1 LPAASRYVSSIPVH
15 RRFLTP
21 SQISTLVSAAVI
33 SAVCFLLDYRLL
45 RWRISGKEV
54 DGDKIWKNLRRF
66 SGWACAGCVM
76 GAASCFAFMQ
86 FRHNDFESYSPT
98 GTNFIVYD
106 RFYLETQA
114 SSFRYF
120 ASFHFFF
127 PLHIICIVSAWNILL
142 RRVSDHASHSYY
154 NIARDE
160 TTSRSSSRRKFDWRD
175 CIGEYARYNMVRSIH
190 VLAMLLCSLD
200 ILSRWVTV
208 GGYVKRAGLY
218 DQAAVSTS
226 SSGAATNATA
236 AILDK
241 LDSGAREVSI
251 PSGLAQALE
260 AAVMALEVAAFV
272 LFFPTCIIMFRR
284 VERRLDRILQEMS
297 LRSDHGNV
305 LLPFEFS
312 PPSVDG
318 SPSQT
323 EMPIS
328 DARQFLNSVKAA
340 ASRQRNKFIFCLF
353 FVLVA
358 LLCLSAQSTFT
369 FAIAVQPFIGDNLSC
384 GYCGPC
390 RSIEYVVL
398 SWYRRVPELF
408 LLFASMCSAPPLVF
422 SLWLM
427 TTPEDRALLL
437 QPHKFLSSSRH
448 SIEDESKAKLRSDTV
463 RMGIV
468 LQ

>member
-1 LPAASRYVSSIPVH
+1 LPAASQYVSSLPVH
-15 RRFLTP
+15 RRLLTP

-33 SAVCFLLDYRLL
+33 SSVCFLLDYRLL
-45 RWRISGKEV
+45 RWRIIGKEV
-54 DGDKIWKNLRRF
+54 DGDRIWKNLRRF
-66 SGWACAGCVM
+66 SGWACAGCLT
-76 GAASCFAFMQ
+76 GAASCFAHMQ
-86 FRHNDFESYSPT
+86 FFHIDFESKSK
-98 GTNFIVYD
+98 GSNFIVHD
-106 RFYLETQA
+106 RFYLENQA

-120 ASFHFFF
+120 VAFNFFY
-127 PLHIICIVSAWNILL
+127 PLHIICIVFAWNILL

-154 NIARDE
+154 NVARDQS
-160 TTSRSSSRRKFDWRD
+160 TGRSSRWRKFDWRD
-175 CIGEYARYNMVRSIH
+175 CIGEYARYNMVRSMH

-200 ILSRWVTV
+200 ILSRWVTA

-218 DQAAVSTS
+218 DEAAVSTS
-226 SSGAATNATA
+226 SSGAVTNATT
-236 AILDK
+236 AIMNK
-241 LDSGAREVSI
+241 IDSGAREVSI
-251 PSGLAQALE
+251 PQGVAQALE

-312 PPSVDG
+312 PPSADG
-318 SPSQT
+318 SPAQT
-323 EMPIS
+323 ELPIS

-340 ASRQRNKFIFCLF
+340 ASRQRNKFLFCLF

-358 LLCLSAQSTFT
+358 LICLSALSTFT
-369 FAIAVQPFIGDNLSC
+369 FAIAVQPFRGDNLSC

-390 RSIEYVVL
+390 RSIEYIVI

-408 LLFASMCSAPPLVF
+408 LLVASMCSAPPFVF

-427 TTPEDRALLL
+427 TTPEDRKLLL
-437 QPHKFLSSSRH
+437 QPHKFLASSRH
-448 SIEDESKAKLRSDTV
+448 SIEDESEAKLRSDTV